1 MSGAAS
7 TSGTNAHG
15 KGSLRRLTSG
25 EIALAKTVFRSTI
38 EYHKV
43 WIHHDSFLPFDL
55 QDDGIGMAPLGEL
68 YFKGLYQADFSNAFP
83 DLQNTFIHEMSHVW
97 QRERGMCV
105 IGRGLASRL
114 VSYRYRLDGRLL
126 HEYPMEQQA
135 GIIADSFSLDHEGY
149 EGWRNLIVSQAV
161 KLDGDINE
169 HVVRKQYRDVL
180 RGFPWG

>member
-1 MSGAAS
+1 MPN
-7 TSGTNAHG
+7 TNTTNVSK
-15 KGSLRRLTSG
+15 KGSLRLLTLG

-68 YFKGLYQADFSNAFP
+68 YFKGLYQADFSKSIP
-83 DLQNTFIHEMSHVW
+83 ELQNTFIHEMGHVW

-105 IGRGLASRL
+105 ICRGLMSRL

-126 HEYPMEQQA
+126 HEYGMEQQA
-135 GIIADSFSLDHEGY
+135 GIIADSFSLEHEGF
-149 EGWRNLIVSQAV
+149 EVWRNLAINQTV
-161 KLDGDINE
+161 KLDGDIDE
-169 HVVRKQYRDVL
+169 YLVRKQYRDVL
-180 RGFPWG
+180 RGFPWD